1 MKALE
6 CSVVV
11 TYRCNAG
18 CHMCNTWA
26 NPSKSSEEFKPEILE
41 KLPSRISRLNI
52 TGGEPALREDLAEI
66 VAVLDKRTPDLEIS
80 TNGYFT
86 DRLLAVARQYPHLTF
101 RVSVEGLPK
110 LNDELRGIKDGF
122 DHGLRTLLGLKAL
135 GVKNIGFA
143 IVISQHNIYDL
154 LSLYELASGLGVE
167 FAQATMHN
175 SFYFHKTDNK
185 LENLDA
191 VRAAMQE
198 FMIRLL
204 TSRRGPLR
212 MRVKDWFRAY
222 INMGILRYMEG
233 KVRAIP
239 CSAATDFFFVDPWG
253 KILACNGSEE
263 PWAMGDLTTQS
274 FDEIWGSPEARRV
287 RELVKC
293 CERNCWMTGSAVPAM
308 RNKIWI
314 PISWVVKNKLRLMS
328 GKHDLILD

>member
-1 MKALE
+1 ME
-6 CSVVV
+6 CSVIV

-26 NPSKSSEEFKPEILE
+26 NPSKSAEEFKPAILD
-41 KLPSRISRLNI
+41 KLPARISRLNI
-52 TGGEPALREDLAEI
+52 TGGEPALRDDLAEI
-66 VAVLDKRTPDLEIS
+66 VAVLDKRTTHLEIS

-110 LNDELRGIKDGF
+110 PNDELRGIKDGF
-122 DHGLRTLLGLKAL
+122 DHALRTLLSLKAL

-143 IVISQHNIYDL
+143 IVISHNNIHDL
-154 LSLYELASGLGVE
+154 LMLYELVAGLGVE

-175 SFYFHKTDNK
+175 SFYFHKADNK
-185 LENLDA
+185 VENLDL
-191 VRAAMQE
+191 VRSTMHE
-198 FMIRLL
+198 FMRRLL
-204 TSRRGPLR
+204 TSKRRPMK

-233 KVRAIP
+233 KARTIP
-239 CSAATDFFFVDPWG
+239 CTAGTDFFFVDPWG

-263 PWAMGDLTTQS
+263 PWVMGDLNTQD
-274 FDEIWGSPEARRV
+274 FDQIWTSDEARKIREMV
-287 RELVKC
+287 RS

-308 RNKIWI
+308 RNRIWM
-314 PISWVVKNKLRLMS
+314 PITWVAKNKIRLAM
-328 GKHDLILD
+328 GRQDLLLE

>member
-1 MKALE
+1 ME
-6 CSVVV
+6 CSVIA

-26 NPSKSSEEFKPEILE
+26 HPSKSSEEFKPAILD
-41 KLPSRISRLNI
+41 KLPARISRLNI
-52 TGGEPALREDLAEI
+52 TGGEPALRDDLADI
-66 VAVLDKRTPDLEIS
+66 VAVLDGRTPDLEIS

-86 DRLLAVARQYPHLTF
+86 DRLLAVAGQYPHLTF

-122 DHGLRTLLGLKAL
+122 DHALRTLLGFRSV

-143 IVISQHNIYDL
+143 IVISQRNIYDL
-154 LSLYELASGLGVE
+154 LALYELAAGLGVE

-175 SFYFHKTDNK
+175 SFYFHKSDNK
-185 LENLDA
+185 IENLEA
-191 VRAAMQE
+191 VRSIMQE

-204 TSRRGPLR
+204 TSKRGPLK

-263 PWAMGDLTTQS
+263 PWVLGDLNTQN
-274 FDEIWGSPEARRV
+274 FDEIWNSSEAKRI

-293 CERNCWMTGSAVPAM
+293 CDRNCWMTGSAVPAM

-314 PISWVVKNKLRLMS
+314 PISWVAKNKMRLMM
-328 GKHDLILD
+328 GRRDLLLD